1 MADTQEQYNA
11 QLDELV
17 KKIQELQKE
26 KAGLECRLDSVL
38 EAINE
43 AYEKAVLDTPTERRE
58 GIVVIGQN
66 PSSAA

>member
-26 KAGLECRLDSVL
+26 KAGLERRLDSVL

-66 PSSAA
+66 PSSTA